1 MKLAAYVRVST
12 TGQADDGY
20 GLEVQR
26 GAIERWAKANGHKVV
41 RWCSDAG
48 VSGAVDAIDREG
60 LSCVIDAVESGEAQ
74 GAIIA
79 RLDRLART
87 LHVQEAA
94 LAHVWRS
101 GGRVFTVESGEVLQ
115 DDPDDPMRKAM
126 RQMVGVFSELE
137 RSMIVKRLKD
147 GRRTKAQKGEY
158 AYGSPHYGYRAEG
171 GALVADQGEQA
182 ALERIQELRAEG
194 RSYRE
199 VASILTQ
206 EGFRPKRSDR
216 WHVESLRRI
225 VARQGALLAP

>member
-1 MKLAAYVRVST
+1 MKLAAYIRVST

-26 GAIERWAKANGHKVV
+26 GAIERWAKANGHKVI

-48 VSGAVDAIDREG
+48 VSGAVDAVDRDG

-94 LAHVWRS
+94 LAHLWRA
-101 GGRVFTVESGEVLQ
+101 GGTVFTVESGEVLQ

-147 GRRTKAQKGEY
+147 GRRTKSEQGGF
-158 AYGSPHYGYRAEG
+158 AYGSPSFGYRAEG
-171 GALVADQGEQA
+171 RVLVADEAEQA
-182 ALERIQELRAEG
+182 ALRRIQELRAEG
-194 RSYRE
+194 KSFR
-199 VASILTQ
+199 AIAATLTE
-206 EGFRPKRSDR
+206 EGIQSKQGKR
-216 WHVESLRRI
+216 WHVETLRRI
-225 VARQGALLAP
+225 VARMDAA

>member
-1 MKLAAYVRVST
+1 MRLAAYMRVST

-20 GLEVQR
+20 GLDVQR
-26 GAIERWAKANGHKVV
+26 EALTHWAKANGHQIVK
-41 RWCSDAG
+41 WCSDAG
-48 VSGAVDAIDREG
+48 VSGTRDAVDREG
-60 LSCVIDAVESGEAQ
+60 LSCVIEAVESGEVQ
-74 GAIIA
+74 GVLVA

-101 GGRVFTVESGEVLQ
+101 GGTVFTAEVGEVLK

-126 RQMVGVFSELE
+126 RQMMGVFSELE

-147 GRRTKAQKGEY
+147 GRRTKAQMGGF
-158 AYGSPHYGYRAEG
+158 AYGSPQYGSRAKG
-171 GALVADQGEQA
+171 GALVDDRSEQEGLA
-182 ALERIQELRAEG
+182 RIRELRAEG

-199 VASILTQ
+199 MAAILTE
-206 EGFRPKRSDR
+206 EGHRPKRSDR

-225 VARQGALLAP
+225 VARLEDAA